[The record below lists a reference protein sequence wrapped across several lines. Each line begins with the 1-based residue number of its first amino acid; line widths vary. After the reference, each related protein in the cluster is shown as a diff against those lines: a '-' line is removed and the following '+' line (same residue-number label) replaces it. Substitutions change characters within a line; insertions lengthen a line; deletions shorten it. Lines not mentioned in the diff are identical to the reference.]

1 MQKEIIEIIAR
12 LDLLQLVVFGYIG
25 GSVALFVTVAIALY
39 QWASGISKRTDG
51 LFEQASK
58 DTINEIN
65 IIMDL
70 NKNIGILTEKLNT
83 ESKLREQQKEDQ
95 EKLCDERHKD

>member
-1 MQKEIIEIIAR
+1 MEQDIIKIVAR
-12 LDLLQLVVFGYIG
+12 LDFIQPLIIGYIG
-25 GSVALFVTVAIALY
+25 GSVAVFISVAIALY

-51 LFEQASK
+51 LFEQISK

-65 IIMDL
+65 TIMDL
-70 NKNIGILTEKLNT
+70 NKNIGMLTEKLNT
-83 ESKLREQQKEDQ
+83 ESRLREQQKEDQ

>member
-1 MQKEIIEIIAR
+1 
-12 LDLLQLVVFGYIG
+12 
-25 GSVALFVTVAIALY
+25 
-39 QWASGISKRTDG
+39 
-51 LFEQASK
+51 
-58 DTINEIN
+58 
-65 IIMDL
+65 MDL